1 MRVSL
6 VAGVLGLSIAATA
19 VAAGLSLKDEM
30 KTVVEPA
37 SNALFAV
44 GGEVDPAN
52 GPDAARVADSRW
64 QQGLKAARALT
75 SVAADMN
82 GAQRKPEPE
91 WTQAAGDF
99 ARLAAAA
106 ETAAKARD
114 GAGFSTAANAL
125 ADTCTACHTKYKPKT

>member
-1 MRVSL
+1 MRATL
-6 VAGVLGLSIAATA
+6 LAGMLGLSIAATA
-19 VAAGLSLKDEM
+19 VAADLSLKDEM

-44 GGEVDPAN
+44 GGDVDPAN
-52 GPDAARVADSRW
+52 GPDAAKVPDSRW
-64 QQGLKAARALT
+64 QEGRKAAQALT
-75 SVAADMN
+75 AVAADLN
-82 GAQRKPEPE
+82 GAQRKAEPA

-106 ETAAKARD
+106 ERAAQAKD

>member
-1 MRVSL
+1 MRSAL
-6 VAGVLGLSIAATA
+6 LAALLGLSIAGAA
-19 VAAGLSLKDEM
+19 VAAGLSLKDQM
-30 KTVVEPA
+30 KSVVEPA

-44 GGEVDPAN
+44 GGDVDPAN
-52 GPDAARVADSRW
+52 GPDAAKVTDARW
-64 QQGLKAARALT
+64 QEGLKAAHALT
-75 SVAADMN
+75 TVAADIN
-82 GAQRKPEPE
+82 RAQQESEPA

-106 ETAAKARD
+106 ETAAQARD